1 MYGQSM
7 KSFFSELKK
16 SVPFPLAVNQ
26 LESSEFD
33 VGISLLTV
41 SNFHKVMKLMTMFMM
56 LIDIASVEIVEKV
69 QVTRRHSTI
78 CTMFTKVKTHQNSA
92 CWKHPTPFPSIWW
105 LFYHAFIIC
114 DICILLK

>member
-7 KSFFSELKK
+7 KSLFSELKK

-33 VGISLLTV
+33 VGISLLIV

-78 CTMFTKVKTHQNSA
+78 CTIFTKVKTQHVGN
-92 CWKHPTPFPSIWW
+92 
-105 LFYHAFIIC
+105 
-114 DICILLK
+114 ILLLFLLFGGCFIMLS